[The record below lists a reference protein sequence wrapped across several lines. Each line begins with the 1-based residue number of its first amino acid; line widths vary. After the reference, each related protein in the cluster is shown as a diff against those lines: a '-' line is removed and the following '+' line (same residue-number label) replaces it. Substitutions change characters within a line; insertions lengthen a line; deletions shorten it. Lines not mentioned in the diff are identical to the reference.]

1 MRKIIYLLTAIVT
14 ALGLYV
20 YLAPLKT
27 PSDQSEW
34 TATQSPPETTS
45 FSLIE
50 ATISDLH
57 AALKADVTSCED
69 VVQGYLNRIDAYDQ
83 SSGLNA
89 ITVKNPEALTRAK
102 DIDNRLKQNQNLGS
116 LYCVPVLAKDNFDTH
131 DMITSGGSLA
141 LKTSY
146 PPDDAFMVKKL
157 RDADAIIIAKTNMAE
172 WAFSPRESISSSFGQ
187 TANAYDLTRTPA
199 GSSGGTASGV
209 AANFALVGLG
219 SDTGNSIRG
228 PASHLALVGIRST
241 IGLTSRDGV
250 IPLSFDRDI
259 AGPMT
264 RTVEDN
270 ARLFQVIAGYD
281 PKDPYTEAV
290 KDMPLPNYLEA
301 LKRANLEGK
310 RIGVLKALV
319 DREDADPEIQEIF
332 YKSLE
337 ILSDL
342 GAEIVDPI
350 TVPNWEVHMEGEN
363 YFCRRFRY
371 DMAQYLKSLGPDAP
385 ISDVNQVL
393 ETGQYHPSA
402 KGGVEFF
409 SSYPADVHPKDWE
422 KPCPDYI
429 NHAGRQA
436 FKADVQTVMDQE
448 DLDVLI
454 YPSWS
459 NPPAPL
465 ETAREDYKGDNS
477 QRVAPATGLPAITVP
492 MGWYQDKWPTGLQI
506 LARAFDEESLFE
518 IAYAYEQATLHR
530 RPPAQFGPLKN

>member
-1 MRKIIYLLTAIVT
+1 MRKIIIALSALVA

-20 YLAPLKT
+20 YFVPQKAPT
-27 PSDQSEW
+27 EQADWGAPQVTNEAND
-34 TATQSPPETTS
+34 
-45 FSLIE
+45 FSLME
-50 ATISDLH
+50 ATISELH
-57 AALKADVTSCED
+57 AALQAGVTSCEA
-69 VVQGYLNRIDAYDQ
+69 VVQSYLNRIDAYDK
-83 SSGLNA
+83 STGLNA
-89 ITVKNPEALTRAK
+89 ITVKNQEALTRAK
-102 DIDNRLKQNQNLGS
+102 EIDTRLKQNENLGS
-116 LYCVPVLAKDNFDTH
+116 LYCVPLLVKDNFDTH
-131 DMITSGGSLA
+131 DMVTSGGSLA
-141 LKTSY
+141 MKTSF

-157 RDADAIIIAKTNMAE
+157 READAIVIAKTNMAE

-187 TANAYDLTRTPA
+187 TANAYDLSRTPA

-209 AANFALVGLG
+209 AANFAMAGLG

-228 PASHLALVGIRST
+228 PSSHLALVGIRST
-241 IGLTSRDGV
+241 IGMTSRDGV

-281 PKDPYTEAV
+281 PQDPYTEVV
-290 KDMPLPNYLEA
+290 KDMPVPNYLEA

-337 ILSDL
+337 VLSEL

-350 TVPNWEVHMEGEN
+350 NVPNWDVHLEGEN

-371 DMAQYLKSLGPDAP
+371 DMAQYLKSLGPNAP
-385 ISDVNQVL
+385 IKDVNQVL
-393 ETGQYHPSA
+393 DTQVYHPSA
-402 KGGVEFF
+402 KGGLEFF
-409 SSYPADVHPKDWE
+409 STYPADIHPKDWDVA
-422 KPCPDYI
+422 CPDYAD
-429 NHAGRQA
+429 HPGRQA
-436 FKADVQTVMDQE
+436 FKADVQTIMDQE

-465 ETAREDYKGDNS
+465 DTAREDYKGDNS

-506 LARAFDEESLFE
+506 LGRAYDEESLFE

-530 RPPAQFGPLKN
+530 RPPSQFGPLDK